1 MIAFGTRAAG
11 TARRRAAP
19 AMGVVFHKGE
29 WMDSGDDPTLS
40 PTVALIEQPAGFEF
54 MPHFHRQ
61 NQFQV
66 FVGGSG
72 SIGRHA
78 LAPVLV
84 HYAGAYT
91 GYGPLV
97 AGPQGIQYFTLRPVC
112 EAGFIPLAQR
122 QEKMIAGPK
131 RHAQSGA
138 IAVASPAEMQGFSQL
153 RDDFVIP
160 LGEDGMGARLVH
172 LPAHQAWCCE
182 HPAGSQGQF
191 LFVLAGSLLAA
202 GHTLGRWEQL
212 YATRDEP
219 MPPALAGEGG
229 AQLLVL
235 SVPCKAAPYLVSR
248 AA

>member
-1 MIAFGTRAAG
+1 MICFGTRANG
-11 TARRRAAP
+11 SARRRAAP
-19 AMGVVFHKGE
+19 ALGVVFHKGE
-29 WMDSGDDPTLS
+29 WMDSGEDPGLS

-66 FVGGSG
+66 FVAGSG

-78 LAPVLV
+78 LAPVVV

-131 RHAQSGA
+131 RHAQSQGLS
-138 IAVASPAEMQGFSQL
+138 VASLEVMQGWTQVHEE
-153 RDDFVIP
+153 FVIP
-160 LGEDGMGARLVH
+160 LGEDGLGARLVH
-172 LPAHQAWCCE
+172 LPPQQAWRGE

-191 LFVLAGSLLAA
+191 LFVLEGALAAA
-202 GHTLGRWEQL
+202 GHTLDRWEQL
-212 YATRDEP
+212 YTTHDET
-219 MPPALAGEGG
+219 MPTVQAGEGG

-235 SVPCKAAPYLVSR
+235 SVPHKAEPYLAES

>member
-1 MIAFGTRAAG
+1 MICFGTRANG
-11 TARRRAAP
+11 SARRRAAP

-29 WMDSGDDPTLS
+29 WMDSGDDASLS

-66 FVGGSG
+66 FVAGSG

-78 LAPVLV
+78 LAPVVV

-97 AGPQGIQYFTLRPVC
+97 AGPQGIHYFTLRPVC

-122 QEKMIAGPK
+122 QEEMIVGPK
-131 RHAQSGA
+131 RHAQSQG
-138 IAVASPAEMQGFSQL
+138 ITVVAKNVMQGWTKVYEEW
-153 RDDFVIP
+153 VIP
-160 LGEDGMGARLVH
+160 LGEDGLGARLVH
-172 LPAHQAWCCE
+172 LPPQRAWCGE
-182 HPAGSQGQF
+182 HPVGSQGQF
-191 LFVLAGSLLAA
+191 LFVLEGTLAVA
-202 GHTLGRWEQL
+202 GHTLGRWEQV
-212 YATRDEP
+212 YATHDEA
-219 MPPALAGEGG
+219 MPSAQAGAGG

-235 SVPCKAAPYLVSR
+235 SVPHKAEPYLSGS

>member
-1 MIAFGTRAAG
+1 MIVFGTRAAG

-29 WMDSGDDPTLS
+29 WMDSGDDPALS
-40 PTVALIEQPAGFEF
+40 PTVALIEQPPGFEF

-78 LAPVLV
+78 LAPVVV

-91 GYGPLV
+91 GYGPLI
-97 AGPQGIQYFTLRPVC
+97 AGPEGIRYFTLRPVC
-112 EAGFIPLAQR
+112 EAGFIPVAQR
-122 QEKMIAGPK
+122 HGKMIAGPK
-131 RHAQSGA
+131 RHAQSER
-138 IAVASPAEMQGFSQL
+138 IEVASPEEMHGWTQL
-153 RDDFVIP
+153 REQPVIP

-172 LPAHQAWCCE
+172 LPPRQAWSCD

-191 LFVLAGSLLAA
+191 LFVLEGSLCAA
-202 GHTLGRWEQL
+202 GHPLGRWEQL
-212 YATRDEP
+212 YATCDEP
-219 MPPALAGEGG
+219 MPAVRAGDGG
-229 AQLLVL
+229 VQLLVL
-235 SVPCKAAPYLVSR
+235 SVPCKAAPYLEGT